1 LYLLLL
7 IAARLT
13 PAQRSMRASIAAS
26 TRWANEDPAEQGQR
40 MRRGFLERF
49 EREVDP
55 EGQLPPA
62 ERERRARSALRAHM
76 QRLAFRSSKARSRQ
90 AGDGDAAT

>member
-1 LYLLLL
+1 V
-7 IAARLT
+7 LT
-13 PAQRSMRASIAAS
+13 PEQRHMRATIAAS
-26 TRWANEDPAEQGQR
+26 DRWASEDPAEQGQR
-40 MRRGFLERF
+40 MRRGFLEKF

-76 QRLAFRSSKARSRQ
+76 IRLAFASSKARAARKG
-90 AGDGDAAT
+90 GDGDVAS